1 MGAMNKIDE
10 AEASKEVYS
19 PMALGFGYKRSN
31 LGIIEKN
38 FNKEGRGARKNRVQ
52 DEPEDSL
59 VSDSERMHSSPNN
72 AEQRKIE
79 LQPK

>member
-1 MGAMNKIDE
+1 MSAMKSIDE

-59 VSDSERMHSSPNN
+59 VSDSERMHNSPNN
-72 AEQRKIE
+72 EQRIIE
-79 LQPK
+79 IQPK

>member
-1 MGAMNKIDE
+1 MGPMKSVDE

-38 FNKEGRGARKNRVQ
+38 FNKEGRGARKNRV
-52 DEPEDSL
+52 
-59 VSDSERMHSSPNN
+59 
-72 AEQRKIE
+72 
-79 LQPK
+79 